1 MKDKRPPLRAGI
13 EEQLPVRLDN
23 RGKKVPAYPS
33 AAREA
38 NAIRASDFTI
48 YEIEECPEYR
58 CLIADDPRK
67 QYKVLLL
74 KEKSMPGIMKG
85 DVFWSPIRANAQ
97 TGPMV
102 MGFDDALLAMAFAQ
116 DWLKAR
122 VQGKLRTEA
131 ARAAFI
137 RGKRLEKENEKLLYS
152 GITREKEDEEA
163 ATRISTDGE

>member
-1 MKDKRPPLRAGI
+1 MTFKDKRPPLRAGI

-48 YEIEECPEYR
+48 CEIDECPDYR

-67 QYKVLLL
+67 QYKVLVL
-74 KEKSMPGIMKG
+74 KEKKLPGFT
-85 DVFWSPIRANAQ
+85 VSEPFWSPIRANAQ

-137 RGKRLEKENEKLLYS
+137 RGKQLEREEEKLLYS
-152 GITREKEDEEA
+152 GITREKEDDQ
-163 ATRISTDGE
+163 TST